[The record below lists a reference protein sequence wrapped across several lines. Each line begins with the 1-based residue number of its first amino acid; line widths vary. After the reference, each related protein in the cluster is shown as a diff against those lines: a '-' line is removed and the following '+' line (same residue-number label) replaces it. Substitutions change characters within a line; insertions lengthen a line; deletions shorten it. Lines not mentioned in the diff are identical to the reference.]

1 MSSSSLWNAKMERW
15 EKIVKAVDSGR
26 YPNIRIDDGKLV
38 TTPRT
43 GSAAK
48 IQSLLADV
56 FKDGNN
62 EWFKTESDTLE
73 ANNGGI
79 ADEGQPESSNKKK
92 TSLTEQGTLA
102 RDEKIEREPG
112 MARVKFPK
120 GVYTP
125 AEWKSITTA
134 LKDLDGGTAVDN
146 ALDLS
151 GMNLEGGAL
160 VTTGPSVGEAHSK
173 LCRFVK
179 FALERNPYGGSGNPI
194 DVGSGLSQSAL
205 DP

>member
-1 MSSSSLWNAKMERW
+1 MSSSALWNAKMERW
-15 EKIVKAVDSGR
+15 QKIVKAVDSGR
-26 YPNIRIDDGKLV
+26 YPNIMIDDGKLF
-38 TTPRT
+38 TTPKA
-43 GSAAK
+43 GGAAK
-48 IQSLLADV
+48 IQSFLADV

-62 EWFKTESDTLE
+62 ERFKTEFDTLE
-73 ANNGGI
+73 ANNGGMPN
-79 ADEGQPESSNKKK
+79 EGQPESSNKKK

-102 RDEKIEREPG
+102 REEKIEREPG
-112 MARVKFPK
+112 MARVTFPK
-120 GVYTP
+120 GAYTP

-134 LKDLDGGTAVDN
+134 VKDLDGGTAVAN

-160 VTTGPSVGEAHSK
+160 VTTGHSVGEAHSK
-173 LCRFVK
+173 LSRFVS